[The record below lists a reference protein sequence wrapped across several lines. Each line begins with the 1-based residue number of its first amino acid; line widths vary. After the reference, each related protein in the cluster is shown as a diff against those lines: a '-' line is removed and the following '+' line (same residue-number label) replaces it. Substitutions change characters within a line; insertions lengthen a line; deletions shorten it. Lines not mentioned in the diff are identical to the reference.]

1 MTSNLRKTAWS
12 SPKVRA
18 QLVGKKAAIRR
29 KYLRPVSSVYLMT
42 DEMTRTVREI
52 ENQRYKGIGFSVL
65 ERAGRALA
73 KMYQHPQWFK
83 EVKECI
89 VSFQPTCIS
98 SQRSGWKKSRDGIFR
113 SISNKLPRDRHR
125 FPQPAEIN
133 GR

>member
-65 ERAGRALA
+65 ERVGRALA
-73 KMYQHPQWFK
+73 KMYQHPPMAQRGKRMYSQFSADLHQFTKIGLEKIQGRNFPVDFK
-83 EVKECI
+83 
-89 VSFQPTCIS
+89 
-98 SQRSGWKKSRDGIFR
+98 
-113 SISNKLPRDRHR
+113 
-125 FPQPAEIN
+125 
-133 GR
+133 